1 MRIGVRSRAGNAV
14 LGIIGVLYAFAALA
28 LLAAA
33 ISQTWSAASLTDRA
47 VQVML
52 IGSAVAGVLLAISC
66 AQNLGLHLSRRAT
79 PPGREGAVT
88 AR

>member
-28 LLAAA
+28 LLATAV
-33 ISQTWSAASLTDRA
+33 SQTWSGASLIDHA
-47 VQVML
+47 VKIML
-52 IGSAVAGVLLAISC
+52 IGSAVAGVLLAVSC

-79 PPGREGAVT
+79 PPGPEGAAA